1 MHIVVKYLSGTT
13 TNAYNMHGCV
23 YTIIFM
29 TLFFNIENQLYAM
42 KPNSPCSNYT
52 NEMESVN

>member
-1 MHIVVKYLSGTT
+1 
-13 TNAYNMHGCV
+13 MHGCV

>member
-1 MHIVVKYLSGTT
+1 
-13 TNAYNMHGCV
+13 MHGCV

-42 KPNSPCSNYT
+42 KPCSNYT